1 MIVCVFLKTFLSI
14 VVTEEDGNV
23 MKIKVVIDGIKAKF
37 MNKKKSS
44 NGTLDVSFQKQG
56 FSLSASVEHGKND
69 VRKWELQIKRLPSSI
84 DQDKSTWEVRQEIL
98 C

>member
-1 MIVCVFLKTFLSI
+1 MWTTCKENEVYIFACLQDDYTLMIVCVFLKTFLSI

-44 NGTLDVSFQKQG
+44 NGTLDVSFQKQWV
-56 FSLSASVEHGKND
+56 LSTVLWS
-69 VRKWELQIKRLPSSI
+69 
-84 DQDKSTWEVRQEIL
+84 
-98 C
+98 